1 MISPMKRKEV
11 MMKTK
16 ILFIT
21 FVGFLLISCGKEEE
35 KREVDVPIKKEVAEV
50 VKVTTP
56 PVIEVPEEVNPLSKY
71 VSDEVY
77 NEGVKIFYGDDE
89 SMFIEN
95 TDEFSGSYEEF
106 KAYVEARFKPTM
118 LITQNGVNSAVV
130 YYLENGSK
138 NRAMVS
144 GFKIIEIE
152 DMVYYIKVFKDRIE
166 IKQGK
171 NGRTVPLY
179 LRER

>member
-1 MISPMKRKEV
+1 MILPMETKEV

-21 FVGFLLISCGKEEE
+21 FVGFILISCGKKEET
-35 KREVDVPIKKEVAEV
+35 KEVEVPIKKEVVEV

-77 NEGVKIFYGDDE
+77 NEGVKIFYGDEE
-89 SMFIEN
+89 SMFMED

-118 LITQNGVNSAVV
+118 LITQNGINSAVV

-144 GFKIIEIE
+144 GFKIIKIE
-152 DMVYYIKVFKDRIE
+152 DITYYIRVFKDRIE

-171 NGRTVPLY
+171 NGRAVPLY

>member
-1 MISPMKRKEV
+1 
-11 MMKTK
+11 MKTK

-21 FVGFLLISCGKEEE
+21 FIGFILISCGKKEEE
-35 KREVDVPIKKEVAEV
+35 KEVDIPIKKELIEV
-50 VKVTTP
+50 VKVATP
-56 PVIEVPEEVNPLSKY
+56 PAIEVQEEVNPLSKY
-71 VSDEVY
+71 LSDKIY
-77 NEGVKIFYGDDE
+77 NEGIEIYYGDDE
-89 SMFIEN
+89 NMFTE
-95 TDEFSGSYEEF
+95 DKKEFSRNYDEF

-138 NRAMVS
+138 NRAIVS
-144 GFKIIEIE
+144 GFKMIEIE
-152 DMVYYIKVFKDRIE
+152 DVTYYIKVFKDKIE

-171 NGRTVPLY
+171 NGKAVPLY

>member
-1 MISPMKRKEV
+1 MKIK
-11 MMKTK
+11 M
-16 ILFIT
+16 LFII
-21 FVGFLLISCGKEEE
+21 LLGIFSVSCGKKEE
-35 KREVDVPIKKEVAEV
+35 KKEMKIPVKMEVAEV
-50 VKVTTP
+50 QKATTTP
-56 PVIEVPEEVNPLSKY
+56 PAIEVVEEVNPLSKY
-71 VSDEVY
+71 ISDEVY
-77 NEGVKIFYGDDE
+77 NKGVEVIYGDEE
-89 SMFIEN
+89 SMFSE
-95 TDEFSGSYEEF
+95 DLGQFSGSYDEF

-152 DMVYYIKVFKDRIE
+152 DIAYYIRVFKDRVE

-171 NGRTVPLY
+171 NGRIVPLY

>member
-1 MISPMKRKEV
+1 
-11 MMKTK
+11 MKTN
-16 ILFIT
+16 ILFIM
-21 FVGFLLISCGKEEE
+21 FAGFIFISCGKKEE
-35 KREVDVPIKKEVAEV
+35 KKVLDIPVKKEVIEV

-77 NEGVKIFYGDDE
+77 NEGVKIFYDDEE
-89 SMFIEN
+89 SMFMED

-130 YYLENGSK
+130 YYLEEGSK
-138 NRAMVS
+138 NRAMIS
-144 GFKIIEIE
+144 GLEMIEIE
-152 DMVYYIKVFKDRIE
+152 DITYYIRVFKDRIE

-171 NGRTVPLY
+171 NGRAVPLY

>member
-1 MISPMKRKEV
+1 
-11 MMKTK
+11 MKTK

-21 FVGFLLISCGKEEE
+21 FVGFILISCGKKEE
-35 KREVDVPIKKEVAEV
+35 KREVDIPIKREVVEV

-71 VSDEVY
+71 LSDKIY
-77 NEGVKIFYGDDE
+77 NEGVEIFYGDDE
-89 SMFIEN
+89 NMFTEDR
-95 TDEFSGSYEEF
+95 DEFSGNHDEF

-138 NRAMVS
+138 NRAIVS
-144 GFKIIEIE
+144 GFKIIKIE
-152 DMVYYIKVFKDRIE
+152 NIAYYIKVFKDRIE

-171 NGRTVPLY
+171 NGRAVPLY

>member
-1 MISPMKRKEV
+1 
-11 MMKTK
+11 MKTK

-35 KREVDVPIKKEVAEV
+35 KTEVDVPIKKEVAEV

-152 DMVYYIKVFKDRIE
+152 DIVYYIKVFKDRIE

>member
-1 MISPMKRKEV
+1 MKIK
-11 MMKTK
+11 M
-16 ILFIT
+16 LFIILLGIF
-21 FVGFLLISCGKEEE
+21 FVSCGKKEE
-35 KREVDVPIKKEVAEV
+35 KKEVKKPVKMEAAEV
-50 VKVTTP
+50 EATTTP
-56 PVIEVPEEVNPLSKY
+56 PAIEVVEEVNPLSKY
-71 VSDEVY
+71 ISDEVY
-77 NEGVKIFYGDDE
+77 NEGIEVIYGDEE
-89 SMFIEN
+89 SMFSE
-95 TDEFSGSYEEF
+95 DLGQFSGSYDEF

-152 DMVYYIKVFKDRIE
+152 DIAYYIRVFKDRVE

-171 NGRTVPLY
+171 NGRIVPLY

>member
-1 MISPMKRKEV
+1 
-11 MMKTK
+11 MKTK

-21 FVGFLLISCGKEEE
+21 FVGFVLISCGKKEEE
-35 KREVDVPIKKEVAEV
+35 KVVNIPIKKDVVEV

-71 VSDEVY
+71 LSDKIY
-77 NEGVKIFYGDDE
+77 NEGVETYYGDDE
-89 SMFIEN
+89 NMFTEDR
-95 TDEFSGSYEEF
+95 DEFSGNHDEF

-138 NRAMVS
+138 NRAIVS
-144 GFKIIEIE
+144 GLKMIEIE
-152 DMVYYIKVFKDRIE
+152 NIPYYIKVFKDRIE

-171 NGRTVPLY
+171 NGRAVPLY

>member
-1 MISPMKRKEV
+1 MTLPMGKKEV

-21 FVGFLLISCGKEEE
+21 FVGFILISCGKKEG
-35 KREVDVPIKKEVAEV
+35 KTEVDIPVKTEAVEV

-56 PVIEVPEEVNPLSKY
+56 PAIEVPEEINPLSKY

-77 NEGVKIFYGDDE
+77 NEGVKIFYGDEE

-95 TDEFSGSYEEF
+95 TDEFSGNYEEF
-106 KAYVEARFKPTM
+106 KAYIEGKFKPTM

-152 DMVYYIKVFKDRIE
+152 DIAYYIRVFKDRIE

-171 NGRTVPLY
+171 NGRAVPLY